1 MYIQKLRLNQFRNYE
16 SLEIEL
22 DKEKN
27 IFYGNN
33 AQGKTNLLE
42 AIFLSGFAK
51 SFRTQ
56 KEKELIQSGKE
67 EAIVEVCYQ
76 RKDREGKIRIE
87 IGEKKTFFINGIKVK
102 KLSEILGKI
111 NLVFFYPDSM
121 EMIKQGPNKRRR
133 FLDMMIGQLKPSYI
147 YYCNQYLKTLEQRNI
162 YLRQIKFENKPE
174 EMLEIWDEKLAEYG
188 EKIFNERR
196 IYLEKIAE
204 KIEKIHKDVTENKE
218 VISIKYVSSYQE
230 NYLKE
235 LKNKRKIDIQKGFT
249 TYGVHRDDFLV
260 FLNGRDL
267 SAFGSQ
273 GQQRSSVISLKLTE
287 LAIIEEEVGEK
298 PILLLDDFMSEL
310 DENRRNRF
318 LEKITQNQ
326 VIITCTEKLKGIE
339 GKTFHVQNGKI

>member
-1 MYIQKLRLNQFRNYE
+1 M
-16 SLEIEL
+16 
-22 DKEKN
+22 
-27 IFYGNN
+27 
-33 AQGKTNLLE
+33 
-42 AIFLSGFAK
+42 
-51 SFRTQ
+51 
-56 KEKELIQSGKE
+56 
-67 EAIVEVCYQ
+67 
-76 RKDREGKIRIE
+76 
-87 IGEKKTFFINGIKVK
+87 
-102 KLSEILGKI
+102 
-111 NLVFFYPDSM
+111 
-121 EMIKQGPNKRRR
+121 
-133 FLDMMIGQLKPSYI
+133 
-147 YYCNQYLKTLEQRNI
+147 
-162 YLRQIKFENKPE
+162 
-174 EMLEIWDEKLAEYG
+174 
-188 EKIFNERR
+188 
-196 IYLEKIAE
+196 
-204 KIEKIHKDVTENKE
+204 
-218 VISIKYVSSYQE
+218 SSYQE

>member
-67 EAIVEVCYQ
+67 EAIVEVYYQ

-133 FLDMMIGQLKPSYI
+133 FLDIMISQLRPNYI

-196 IYLEKIAE
+196 LYLEKIAE

-218 VISIKYVSSYQE
+218 VISIKYMSSYQE

-326 VIITCTEKLKGIE
+326 VIITYIEKLKGIE
-339 GKTFHVQNGKI
+339 GKTINVKKKKI